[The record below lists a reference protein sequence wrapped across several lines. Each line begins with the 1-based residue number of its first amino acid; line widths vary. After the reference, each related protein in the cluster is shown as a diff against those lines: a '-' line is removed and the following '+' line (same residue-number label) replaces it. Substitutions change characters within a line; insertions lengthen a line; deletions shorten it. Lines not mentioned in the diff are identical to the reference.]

1 MKKLIALIG
10 LGLLLLNCGQPEPRK
25 PVQVK
30 SGSFYKASVER
41 NKQILAQEEAL
52 IQKLIASDSLNTYTV
67 SDTGFWYYYE
77 KQDKTQGYQL
87 QTDDEVLLAY
97 MVMNLKGDTI
107 YRQEDI
113 GIVQHAIDKSQLFPG
128 LRNAIK
134 LLKEGEKA
142 TFLFPSSQA
151 YGFKGDDNKI
161 GPLTPIKA
169 SLQLIEILKKRDSLN

>member
-1 MKKLIALIG
+1 MRKMIVLILFG
-10 LGLLLLNCGQPEPRK
+10 SLLFSCVQPEPRK

-30 SGSFYKASVER
+30 SGSFYRASVER

-52 IQKLIASDSLNTYTV
+52 IRKLVESDSLNTYRA

-77 KQDKTQGYQL
+77 KQNDTQGYQL

-97 MVMNLKGDTI
+97 TVMNLKGDTI

-161 GPLTPIKA
+161 GPLIPIKA